1 MTAGL
6 KWAAIATIVLVVIS
20 TLSAMIL
27 YIQRDAKEDLIQ
39 EIEVRQL
46 ETKIETVK
54 RVEEK
59 LDETD
64 AIVTDVDSARE
75 WLLRRQRESR
85 TD

>member
-20 TLSAMIL
+20 TLSATIL